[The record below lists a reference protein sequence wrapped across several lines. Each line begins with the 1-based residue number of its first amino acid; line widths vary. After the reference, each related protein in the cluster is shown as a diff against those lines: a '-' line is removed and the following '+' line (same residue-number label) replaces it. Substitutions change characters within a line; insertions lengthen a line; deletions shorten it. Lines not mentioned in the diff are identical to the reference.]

1 MTKVQFEVYRQICG
15 EFKEYVEELIRSMP
29 WLLDAQEGL
38 RQLRGYEDYRIE
50 LPVVYNLALDDI
62 KLEDEIQ
69 FIFVADNPGK
79 NEQKASNQRYLVG
92 QAGKLAEGWFR
103 KELKIDFR
111 KAGIIINKTPIHTPK
126 TAELR
131 LLAAQCGE
139 HRAEFLD
146 KLKESE
152 LMMARFAFR
161 LQTTLNNTLWVSG
174 YGELA
179 NGKLFAPWA
188 EELTRLYTDPSMPS
202 DLSVTSDLSVPS
214 DQSVPSAMRDKVWVF
229 RHFSMNQFAIE
240 YKAECQRETVA
251 AAGLDPL
258 DRYEVLHKLGVA
270 NRRRILGW

>member
-1 MTKVQFEVYRQICG
+1 MTKDQFVVYRQVCD
-15 EFKEYVEELIRSMP
+15 EFKAYVEELSDSMP

-188 EELTRLYTDPSMPS
+188 EELGRCYAEGL
-202 DLSVTSDLSVPS
+202 VP
-214 DQSVPSAMRDKVWVF
+214 AATLDKVWVF

-240 YKAECQRETVA
+240 YKAECQHELTA
-251 AAGLDPL
+251 LPGLDP
-258 DRYEVLHKLGVA
+258 YKVLHKLGVA